1 MNRLLSFTI
10 VAAICIPSALA
21 AEELR
26 TYHTPAWN
34 SMQIQSA
41 PEIIRLRGQSDQG
54 RSTVD
59 LQTIPRE
66 LTSQLKTRVEDDCL
80 VFDSRGV
87 NAAGQTTVQ
96 LRIIGFDPKT
106 ITGRDY
112 TLYVDCQGP
121 VGANANFYYEGK
133 TAEDQH
139 YWKRLEAKL
148 NGRRATYAF
157 DQSVPTDLKEFH
169 LRLDFFTPGEFR
181 LYGVRLEK
189 EQYEDPS
196 EHAQPQLIF
205 HVPFDGSVEPAVAAG
220 EKTPMR
226 EENITFD
233 PGISGQAAHFG
244 RALNTKLEYS
254 LPGNLDPRCGS
265 IAVWLKFDRDAKID
279 GRPVEKRDWQTILS
293 MPWEQPTRIGSGA
306 IWFWL
311 YNGKFRA
318 DVSDLRDQYA
328 VAARASEDQWQH
340 VVFTWDG
347 YESRIYVNGI
357 CNKRLSDN
365 TSMAQ
370 IVRPRRFTRL
380 DFDRFLVGLYQG
392 RSLEGWMDD
401 LRIYSA
407 PLPRSDVEKLYEQ
420 YQPIHV
426 ELSRRYFM
434 DGRELKLAGAVS
446 NRSETQQTVS
456 MCLEDG
462 SGRQLASAA
471 RFAVNPGE
479 TKAWSMKVPPL
490 KMGEY
495 KLVGSRNAKGEDNVK
510 ETLSSR
516 QTRIPIWVLG
526 SRNREIS
533 TDSELNLKLL
543 EKIDLATIDK
553 TRLVHV
559 GELSIGELDG
569 RRYVQTGEAA
579 GERFAIHL
587 TLPEEHQL
595 YCLEW
600 DFPDDRKR
608 TVDIIAH
615 SALHGASEY
624 ELQTG
629 YLIGDEYPSSGT
641 MRTQRCLYWNRSE
654 DMALV
659 FMSARP
665 GGAAAAEV
673 RVYKVEG
680 GLPPADI
687 HPARPVAGWTRPLG
701 IYFEDPAINY
711 DFGYD
716 SGLMPEFETMLDR
729 LSAYMKYSGQNMLAY
744 PVVWYN
750 GMIGPTYMPRVHAP
764 EFMDAILTQFDQEGL
779 EFMGTINQNNMA
791 EPSVRVTRK
800 TLDEGTLYDSE
811 FTIHNTGTPH
821 PGGWHGSPP
830 NFNPLHP
837 AARKMT
843 LEYFD
848 EILAVGAP
856 HPSFKGI
863 ILHLPRHAMHSFGD
877 VAAGY
882 NDYMIEGFEKRTGI
896 KVDVDKTDPLRGKL
910 YYDWLMANAR
920 EEWLDFRCEV
930 LANWYKILARR
941 LRDARSDLKLGVN
954 CMIPPFYEASRFD
967 GEGVED
973 IIGDLNRE
981 AGIDPRYYK
990 DCPNIFL
997 EQTLFPADYR
1007 WSETRKEEVLRKNMR
1022 NIEDRAGTYETLNGA
1037 IGPWVHQHDRY
1048 WESAIGKEE
1057 FRNGKPNKLEASWL
1071 KEHSWRVSTLNPTGF
1086 YSMKPYIMPLRHRDI
1101 LGMSKGGFL
1110 IGTYG
1115 MEPWLRPFA
1124 AAYRA
1129 LPAVPF
1135 EDVDGSSEMIKVR
1148 ELVGSGATWF
1158 YVVNTSEQLVRVRL
1172 GVEADTVTDC
1182 ARSSQI
1188 KIRDGELD
1196 LRVEP
1201 YQLRSFVLPGAGK
1214 ISVTSITP

>member
-1 MNRLLSFTI
+1 M
-10 VAAICIPSALA
+10 VAATCIPSVRA
-21 AEELR
+21 AEELK

-34 SMQIQSA
+34 TMQFQET
-41 PEIIRLRGQSDQG
+41 PEIIRFRGKPDQG
-54 RSTVD
+54 RSTVE

-66 LTSQLKTRVEDDCL
+66 LTSQLKTRLEDECL
-80 VFDSRGV
+80 VIDSRGV
-87 NAAGQTTVQ
+87 SEVERTSVQ
-96 LRIIGFDPKT
+96 LRITGFDPKA

-121 VGANANFYYEGK
+121 IGATANFYYEGR
-133 TAEDQH
+133 TADDKH
-139 YWKRLEAKL
+139 YWKRLKANL
-148 NGRRATYAF
+148 NGRRSTYAF
-157 DQSVPTDLKEFH
+157 DQLVPTDLKEFH
-169 LRLDFFTPGEFR
+169 LRFDFFTAGEFR

-189 EQYEDPS
+189 EEYEDPG
-196 EHAQPQLIF
+196 EGAQPELIF

-220 EKTPMR
+220 EKTPKCA
-226 EENITFD
+226 EDITFA

-244 RALNTKLEYS
+244 RSLKTKLEYS
-254 LPGNLDPRCGS
+254 LKGNLDPRYGS
-265 IAVWLKFDRDAKID
+265 IAVWLKLDRNARID
-279 GRPVEKRDWQTILS
+279 GQPVEKQDWQTILA
-293 MPWEQPTRIGSGA
+293 MPWQQATRIGSGA
-306 IWFWL
+306 IWFWI
-311 YNGKFRA
+311 YDGKFRA

-328 VAARASEDQWQH
+328 VAAKASEDQWQH
-340 VVFTWDG
+340 VVFMWDP

-357 CNKRLSDN
+357 CNRRLRDN
-365 TSMAQ
+365 TSMAR

-380 DFDRFLVGLYQG
+380 DFDSFLVGLCQG

-401 LRIYSA
+401 LRVYSA
-407 PLPRSDVEKLYEQ
+407 PLPGNEVEKLYRE
-420 YQPIHV
+420 YQPIQIS
-426 ELSRRYFM
+426 LGRGYFM
-434 DGRELKLAGAVS
+434 DGRGLDLAGTVS
-446 NRSETQQTVS
+446 NRSKQQQLVS
-456 MCLEDG
+456 VCLEDT
-462 SGRQLASAA
+462 SNHQVASAD

-479 TKAWSMKVPPL
+479 TTTWSMKIPPL
-490 KMGEY
+490 EVGEY
-495 KLVGSRNAKGEDNVK
+495 HVVGRRDAGDSEKDY
-510 ETLSSR
+510 ETRSAR
-516 QTRIPIWVLG
+516 QTRMPIWVFD
-526 SRNREIS
+526 SRNGEIPKV
-533 TDSELNLKLL
+533 SELELKLL
-543 EKIDLATIDK
+543 EKIDLVTIDK
-553 TRLVHV
+553 ARFVNV

-569 RRYVQTGEAA
+569 RRYVQTGETA
-579 GERFAIHL
+579 GERFAIHIK
-587 TLPEEHQL
+587 LPEEHQL

-615 SALHGASEY
+615 SALRESSEY

-629 YLIGDEYPSSGT
+629 YLIGDEYPASGT
-641 MRTQRCLYWNRSE
+641 MRTQRCLYWNHSK
-654 DMALV
+654 DIALV

-673 RVYKVEG
+673 RVYQVEG

-687 HPARPVAGWTRPLG
+687 HPPQPVRGWTRPLG

-716 SGLMPEFETMLDR
+716 SGL
-729 LSAYMKYSGQNMLAY
+729 
-744 PVVWYN
+744 
-750 GMIGPTYMPRVHAP
+750 IGPTYMPRVHAP

-779 EFMGTINQNNMA
+779 EFMGTINQNNMPD
-791 EPSVRVTRK
+791 PSSRVTRK
-800 TLDEGTLYDSE
+800 ALDEGTLYNSE
-811 FTIHNTGTPH
+811 FTIHNVGTPH

-830 NFNPLHP
+830 NFNPMHP

-848 EILAVGAP
+848 KILAVGAP

-882 NDYMIEGFEKRTGI
+882 NDYMIEGFEKQTGI

-920 EEWLDFRCEV
+920 EEWLDFRYKV
-930 LANWYKILARR
+930 LADWYKVLAKR
-941 LRDARSDLKLGVN
+941 LRDAREDLKLGVN
-954 CMIPPFYEASRFD
+954 CMIPPFYEASRYD
-967 GEGVED
+967 GHGVED
-973 IIGDLNRE
+973 IIGELNRE
-981 AGIDPRYYK
+981 AGIDSKYYR

-1007 WSETRKEEVLRKNMR
+1007 WSETRKEEVIRKNMR
-1022 NIEDRAGTYETLNGA
+1022 NIEERAGTYETLAGA

-1048 WESAIGKEE
+1048 WESAIGREE
-1057 FRNGKPNKLEASWL
+1057 FRNGKPNKLEAPWL
-1071 KEHSWRVSTLNPTGF
+1071 KEHGWRVSTLSPVGF
-1086 YSMKPYIMPLRHRDI
+1086 NCMKPYVMPLRHRDI

-1129 LPAVPF
+1129 LPAEPF
-1135 EDVDGSSEMIKVR
+1135 DDVHGSSDKIKVR
-1148 ELVGSGATWF
+1148 ELARKDTTWF
-1158 YVVNTSEQLVRVRL
+1158 YVVNTSEQPVRVKL
-1172 GVEADTVTDC
+1172 EVDGDTVTDC
-1182 ARSSQI
+1182 ARRIQI
-1188 KIRDGELD
+1188 GISDRELN

-1201 YQLRSFVLPGAGK
+1201 YQLRSFAMPEAGK
-1214 ISVTSITP
+1214 ISVKSIVP